1 MGDAASVGNQSECL
15 AMWNEI
21 LLCTTALLAG
31 MVNSVAGGGT
41 LLTFPAL
48 MAALAA
54 SPSSAVLAKGVGVL
68 ANGTSTV
75 ALLPG
80 SAVAA
85 WEYRGEFRKAGRW
98 FLLLLAPSVVGSLTG
113 VLLVTRLPKET
124 FEALVPWLILF
135 AAILFALQ
143 PRITRWIKVGVPHE
157 RPTWPRLAGILAF
170 QLLVALYGGYFG
182 AGIGIL
188 MLSALAL
195 MGLADIHVMN
205 GVKNVLATSIN
216 AVAAAVFVI
225 GNVVDWRLCL
235 PMMAATI
242 VGGFLGSRIAQRS
255 NRAIVRR
262 VVVAIGFSLAAYY
275 FYRQFRG

>member
-1 MGDAASVGNQSECL
+1 MTL
-15 AMWNEI
+15 WNDI
-21 LLCTTALLAG
+21 LLCTTAVLAG

-48 MAALAA
+48 LAALGGTPSAA
-54 SPSSAVLAKGVGVL
+54 VRLNGLGVM

-85 WEYRGEFRKAGRW
+85 WEYRREFGKAGRW
-98 FLLLLAPSVVGSLTG
+98 FLLLLAPSVVGGLLG
-113 VLLVTRLPKET
+113 VLLVTQLPPEI
-124 FEALVPWLILF
+124 FDWLVPWLILF

-143 PRITRWIKVGVPHE
+143 PRIARWITVHAAHE
-157 RPTWPRLAGILAF
+157 RPPARRLAEILLF
-170 QLLVALYGGYFG
+170 QTFVAIYGGYFG

-195 MGLADIHVMN
+195 MGLSDIHVMN

-225 GNVVDWRLCL
+225 TGKVDWRLCL
-235 PMMAATI
+235 PMMASAI
-242 VGGFLGSRIAQRS
+242 VGGFLGSRIAQRTS
-255 NRAIVRR
+255 RTIVRR

-275 FYRQFRG
+275 FYRQFPG